1 MEVGKGAFN
10 SSGASSSAA
19 IAALQQQ
26 VAALQSSS
34 GSAST
39 SISPTEG
46 QAITAPPSN
55 KVINILDLT
64 PAADLSAITISLPV
78 ESQSNVGQR
87 YFVRS
92 SRQIDSVTFRCVGGT
107 VDNWLVMM
115 SSGDCVDFTK
125 SKANTWSR
133 SV

>member
-1 MEVGKGAFN
+1 MEVGKGAFG
-10 SSGASSSAA
+10 SSGASSSD
-19 IAALQQQ
+19 IATLQQQ
-26 VAALQSSS
+26 VAALQAAS

-39 SISPTEG
+39 GVTPTEG
-46 QAITAPPSN
+46 QTINAPPSD

-64 PAADLSAITISLPV
+64 PATDLAALTINLPA
-78 ESQSNVGQR
+78 EAQSKVGQR

-92 SRQIDSVTFRCVGGT
+92 SRQIDSVTFQCSGGT

>member
-1 MEVGKGAFN
+1 M
-10 SSGASSSAA
+10 
-19 IAALQQQ
+19 
-26 VAALQSSS
+26 
-34 GSAST
+34 T
-39 SISPTEG
+39 PTEG
-46 QAITAPPSN
+46 QTINAPPSE

-64 PAADLSAITISLPV
+64 PATDLAAIIINLPA
-78 ESQSNVGQR
+78 EAQSKLGQR
-87 YFVRS
+87 YFIRS
-92 SRQIDSVTFRCVGGT
+92 SRQIDSVTFQCAGGT

>member
-1 MEVGKGAFN
+1 MEVGKGAFS
-10 SSGASSSAA
+10 SSGASSSA

-26 VAALQSSS
+26 VAALQMAS

-39 SISPTEG
+39 SLSPSDG
-46 QAITAPPSN
+46 QTITAPPSD

-64 PAADLSAITISLPV
+64 PANDLAALTINLPA
-78 ESQSNVGQR
+78 ESQSKVGQR

-92 SRQIDSVTFRCVGGT
+92 SRQIDSVTFQCSGGT

>member
-1 MEVGKGAFN
+1 MEVGKGAFGP
-10 SSGASSSAA
+10 SGASGSD
-19 IAALQQQ
+19 IATLQQQ
-26 VAALQSSS
+26 VAALQAAS

-39 SISPTEG
+39 AVTPAEG
-46 QAITAPPSN
+46 QTINAPPSD

-64 PAADLSAITISLPV
+64 PATDLAALTINLPA
-78 ESQSNVGQR
+78 EAQSKVGQR
-87 YFVRS
+87 YFIRS
-92 SRQIDSVTFRCVGGT
+92 SRQIDSVTFQCAGGT

>member
-1 MEVGKGAFN
+1 MEVGKGAFG
-10 SSGASSSAA
+10 SSGASGSD
-19 IAALQQQ
+19 IATLQQQ
-26 VAALQSSS
+26 VAALQAAS

-39 SISPTEG
+39 AVTPTEG
-46 QAITAPPSN
+46 QTINAPPSD

-64 PAADLSAITISLPV
+64 PATDLAALTINLPA
-78 ESQSNVGQR
+78 EAQSKVGQR
-87 YFVRS
+87 YFIRS
-92 SRQIDSVTFRCVGGT
+92 SRQIDSVTFQCTGGT

>member
-1 MEVGKGAFN
+1 MEVGKGAFG
-10 SSGASSSAA
+10 STSASSSD
-19 IAALQQQ
+19 IATLQQQ
-26 VAALQSSS
+26 VAALQGAS

-39 SISPTEG
+39 SMTPTEG
-46 QAITAPPSN
+46 QTINAPPSE

-64 PAADLSAITISLPV
+64 PAADLAAITINLPS
-78 ESQSNVGQR
+78 EEQSKLGQR
-87 YFVRS
+87 YFIRS
-92 SRQIDSVTFRCVGGT
+92 SLQIISVTFQCPSGT

-115 SSGDCVDFTK
+115 SAGDCVDFTK